1 MIEYNERLAEML
13 KAIGHPV
20 RLLIVKGLYSRRC
33 NVNKMVKNLGIPQAT
48 VSQHLRVLKAAG
60 VVRGE
65 RKGVEICYRI
75 DDPLVGKILK
85 CI

>member
-1 MIEYNERLAEML
+1 MIEYNQKLAEML

-20 RLLIVKGLYSRRC
+20 RLLIVRGLYSRKC
-33 NVNKMVKNLGIPQAT
+33 NVSKIVRNLGIPQAT
-48 VSQHLRVLKAAG
+48 VSQHLKVLKSAG

-65 RKGVEICYRI
+65 RRGIEICYRI